1 MGDGR
6 AFILSNLSWKGKLP
20 LSWLRGAERPQFK
33 MGSIIRSSAAACRTP
48 AALPLPA
55 PIAMTLPLSPLRRGP
70 GTAGRRAVLGLIGLL
85 AIPLLAPSLPLGPLA
100 RLLKPAP
107 ASAQTAKQPVL
118 RIGAIPD
125 QKPEK
130 LNRLYPLVADEL
142 SKQLGVK
149 VTYVPVVDY
158 AAAVGAFRTGSLD
171 LVWFGGLTG
180 VQARLQK
187 PGAKVLAQRDID
199 VSFHSIFIANASSD
213 LKPISQQKDLVT
225 LKGRRFTFGSESST
239 SGRLMPQWFL
249 SQAGVKLSDF
259 AGGTPGFSGS
269 HDTTIALVSSGAYD
283 AGVVN
288 EQVWRA
294 SLHDGKANRAKVIPI
309 WKSPG
314 YPDYHWIAQ
323 GDLEARFGKGFTDRL
338 QQAIL
343 SWRPSNPQQ
352 KQILSLFGAQ
362 QFTSAN
368 AADYARI
375 EQVGRQIGKIR

>member
-1 MGDGR
+1 MPLPFPLRHPGR
-6 AFILSNLSWKGKLP
+6 S
-20 LSWLRGAERPQFK
+20 GAL
-33 MGSIIRSSAAACRTP
+33 
-48 AALPLPA
+48 AALAGLTLA
-55 PIAMTLPLSPLRRGP
+55 TLPLAPVAGP
-70 GTAGRRAVLGLIGLL
+70 GASSPSGPGAALG
-85 AIPLLAPSLPLGPLA
+85 SLA
-100 RLLKPAP
+100 RLLAPLPARAQQP
-107 ASAQTAKQPVL
+107 SAPLEL

-130 LNRLYPLVADEL
+130 LNRLYPLVASQL

-149 VTYVPVVDY
+149 VKYVPVVDY
-158 AAAVGAFRTGSLD
+158 AAAVGAFRTGNLD

-199 VSFHSIFIANASSD
+199 VSFHSIFIASTKSG
-213 LKPISQQKDLVT
+213 LKPITNQKDLVE

-249 SQAGVKLSDF
+249 AQAGVKLSDF
-259 AGGTPGFSGS
+259 AGGAPGFSGS

-288 EQVWRA
+288 EQVWRT

-323 GDLEARFGKGFTDRL
+323 GDLDARFGKGFTTRL
-338 QQAIL
+338 QKAIL
-343 SWRPSNPQQ
+343 SWRPTDPEQ

-362 QFTSAN
+362 QFTEAN
-368 AADYARI
+368 AAAYDRI